1 MKRSPLLAAL
11 ALVAFATAYVM
22 SHFPS
27 EQPDTAP
34 GMVLIPGGEFVMGSD
49 DPAAPRNER
58 PAFRVKLDGY
68 WMDDHEV
75 TNAEFRR
82 FVEATGYVTTAEK
95 VPDWEEMK
103 KQLPPGTQK
112 PPAENFVS
120 GSMVFVPPTGPV
132 PLNNAGQWWHW
143 VPGACWKR
151 PEGPDTHLIGREDH
165 PVVHVSW
172 DDAVAYCKWAGK
184 RLPTEAEW
192 EFAARGMLADKKY
205 IWGDDPPTDD
215 SKLANIWQ
223 GDFPYRN
230 LNLDGFERTAPVRS
244 YPPNGYGLYDMAGN
258 VWEWCSDWYH
268 VEAYARVAGT
278 GLVTSP
284 PALRE
289 YRDPQEP
296 SVPMRVIR
304 GGCFRCH
311 VSYCEGYRP
320 GARRGI
326 AQDTG
331 MSHIGFRCVQSASR

>member
-22 SHFPS
+22 SHLPEEPPS
-27 EQPDTAP
+27 QPS
-34 GMVLIPGGEFVMGSD
+34 GMVLIPAGEFVMGSD

-58 PAFRVKLDGY
+58 PAFRVKLDAF

-75 TNAEFRR
+75 TNAEFRE

-95 VPDWEEMK
+95 PPDWEEMK
-103 KQLPPGTQK
+103 KQLPPGTPK
-112 PPAENFVS
+112 PAADKLVP
-120 GSMVFVPPTGPV
+120 GSMVFVPPHSPV
-132 PLNNAGQWWHW
+132 PLHHAAEWWQW
-143 VPGACWKR
+143 VPGACWKH
-151 PEGPDTHLIGREDH
+151 PEGPESNLVGREDH
-165 PVVHVSW
+165 PVVQISW
-172 DDAVAYCKWAGK
+172 DDAVAYGNWAGK

-192 EFAARGMLADKKY
+192 EFAGRGMLADKKY
-205 IWGDDPPTDD
+205 IWGDDAPGD
-215 SKLANIWQ
+215 SGRLANIWQ

-230 LNLDGFERTAPVRS
+230 LKLDGYERTAPVRA
-244 YPPNGYGLYDMAGN
+244 YAPNGYGLYDMAGN

-278 GLVTSP
+278 GLVVNP
-284 PALRE
+284 PGPRE
-289 YRDPQEP
+289 FLDPREP
-296 SVPMRVIR
+296 SVPKRVIR
-304 GGCFRCH
+304 GGSFLCH

-331 MSHIGFRCVQSASR
+331 MSHIGFRCVQSATK

>member
-11 ALVAFATAYVM
+11 ALVAFATAYIM
-22 SHFPS
+22 SHV
-27 EQPDTAP
+27 PDEPPTQSP
-34 GMVLIPGGEFVMGSD
+34 GMVLIPAGEFVMGSD

-58 PAFRVKLDGY
+58 PAFRVKLDAF

-82 FVEATGYVTTAEK
+82 FVEATGYLTTAEK
-95 VPDWEEMK
+95 PPDWEEMK
-103 KQLPPGTQK
+103 KQLPAGTPK
-112 PPAENFVS
+112 PPAENFVP
-120 GSMVFVPPTGPV
+120 GSMVFVPPPGPV
-132 PLNNAGQWWHW
+132 PVNNAAQWWHW
-143 VPGACWKR
+143 VPGASWR
-151 PEGPDTHLIGREDH
+151 HPEGPESNLDGRHDH

-172 DDAVAYCKWAGK
+172 DDAVAYCNWAGK

-205 IWGDDPPTDD
+205 VWGDDPPADD

-230 LNLDGFERTAPVRS
+230 LKLDGYDRTAPVRS

-278 GLVTSP
+278 GLVVNP
-284 PALRE
+284 PGPRE
-289 YRDPQEP
+289 FLDPREP
-296 SVPMRVIR
+296 SVPKRVIR
-304 GGCFRCH
+304 GGSFLCH

-331 MSHIGFRCVQSASR
+331 MSHIGFRCVQSATR

>member
-1 MKRSPLLAAL
+1 
-11 ALVAFATAYVM
+11 
-22 SHFPS
+22 
-27 EQPDTAP
+27 
-34 GMVLIPGGEFVMGSD
+34 MVLIPAGEFVMGSD

-58 PAFRVKLDGY
+58 PAFRVKLDAF

-95 VPDWEEMK
+95 PPDWEEMK
-103 KQLPPGTQK
+103 KQLSPGTPK
-112 PPAENFVS
+112 PPADKLVP
-120 GSMVFVPPTGPV
+120 GSMVFLPPTGPV
-132 PLNNAGQWWHW
+132 PLHNAAEWWQW

-151 PEGPDTHLIGREDH
+151 PEGPESNVVGRDDH
-165 PVVHVSW
+165 PVVQISW
-172 DDAVAYCKWAGK
+172 DDAVAYSHWAGK

-205 IWGDDPPTDD
+205 IWGDDPPGD
-215 SKLANIWQ
+215 SGRLANIWQ

-230 LNLDGFERTAPVRS
+230 LKLDGYERTAPVRS

-278 GLVTSP
+278 GLVVNP
-284 PALRE
+284 PGPRE
-289 YRDPQEP
+289 FLDPREP
-296 SVPMRVIR
+296 SVPKRVIR
-304 GGCFRCH
+304 GGSFLCH

-331 MSHIGFRCVQSASR
+331 MSHIGFRCVQAPAK